1 MHQDPK
7 VPLYQSIAMISKKTV
22 SKFPAMCLQF
32 ARLGLGNKLFPLAV
46 HYILRKMSKLTP
58 VQAMSLRAVQPSSL
72 RASNNERATKP
83 VHAISRA
90 SQPSS
95 FLACIAARTTSP
107 VQAMSLRAVQPS
119 SLRASFRVRVTSP
132 VHAMSLRA
140 AQPSSLRAD
149 STILAT
155 SCSC

>member
-107 VQAMSLRAVQPS
+107 VQAISRASQPS
-119 SLRASFRVRVTSP
+119 SLRAWLVG
-132 VHAMSLRA
+132 A
-140 AQPSSLRAD
+140 AIDAEAKRMVA
-149 STILAT
+149 IL
-155 SCSC
+155 